1 LDLQLGRF
9 DEVRSFA
16 QEIALLPESNFSVL
30 ELDVRMGP
38 VTHEF
43 GPLVLHLLKIRPVIR
58 RFKSLFGWLVA
69 DGWCWFVLKEE
80 YCWLIWWL
88 VYSERK
94 VLLAGG

>member
-1 LDLQLGRF
+1 MDLQLGRF

-58 RFKSLFGWLVA
+58 RFK
-69 DGWCWFVLKEE
+69 
-80 YCWLIWWL
+80 LIL
-88 VYSERK
+88 E
-94 VLLAGG
+94 GGQVHIPIVNVI